1 MQPHDYW
8 QTIHPPGSFDPAS
21 PHQDSYPASLPDG
34 GQMLLPIRSLADG
47 RHGIA
52 SLIINQASFD
62 VLDALA
68 ASLAERL
75 SPFRPDVI
83 VGLPTLGL
91 TLASAVAQKLGHTR
105 YVPFGTSRKFWYLD
119 ELSVPMSSITTPH
132 QQKRLFAD
140 PRMLPLLKGRR
151 VVLVD
156 DVMSSG
162 TSMVAGLNLGGPRH
176 RACGPGGRDA
186 ADRTLEVGAVRLR
199 GRVAGEDAKRIRHA
213 ASGAELRRALGGDG
227 LRRRISAVAATGFL
241 AAFRTMRL

>member
-8 QTIHPPGSFDPAS
+8 QTIHPPGSFDAAG
-21 PHQDSYPASLPDG
+21 PHRDSYPAVLPDG

-52 SLIINQASFD
+52 SLIINQASFE

-75 SPFRPDVI
+75 APFRPDVI

-91 TLASAVAQKLGHTR
+91 TLASAVAQKLGHAR

-151 VVLVD
+151 VALVD

-162 TSMVAGLNLGGPRH
+162 ASMVAGLNLLAALDIEPVALAVAMLQTERW
-176 RACGPGGRDA
+176 RSALSACGEGWPEKTRSVIATPLLERDSEGLWRA
-186 ADRTLEVGAVRLR
+186 AA
-199 GRVAGEDAKRIRHA
+199 
-213 ASGAELRRALGGDG
+213 
-227 LRRRISAVAATGFL
+227 
-241 AAFRTMRL
+241 

>member
-8 QTIHPPGSFDPAS
+8 QTIHPPGSFDPAG
-21 PHQDSYPASLPDG
+21 PHRDSYPASLPDG
-34 GQMLLPIRSLADG
+34 GQMLLPIRPLADG

-162 TSMVAGLNLGGPRH
+162 TSMVAGLNLLATLDIEPVALAVAMLQTERW
-176 RACGPGGRDA
+176 RSALCACGEGWPEKTRSVIATPLLERDS
-186 ADRTLEVGAVRLR
+186 E
-199 GRVAGEDAKRIRHA
+199 
-213 ASGAELRRALGGDG
+213 G
-227 LRRRISAVAATGFL
+227 LWKAT
-241 AAFRTMRL
+241 A

>member
-8 QTIHPPGSFDPAS
+8 QTIHPPGSFDPAG
-21 PHQDSYPASLPDG
+21 PHQDSYPAGLPDG

-52 SLIINQASFD
+52 SLIINQASFE

-75 SPFRPDVI
+75 APFRPDVI

-140 PRMLPLLKGRR
+140 PRMLQLLKGRR
-151 VVLVD
+151 VALVD

-162 TSMVAGLNLGGPRH
+162 ASMVAGLNLLAGIDIEPVALAVAMLQTERW
-176 RACGPGGRDA
+176 RSALSACGEGWPEKTRSVIATPLLERDSEGLWRA
-186 ADRTLEVGAVRLR
+186 AA
-199 GRVAGEDAKRIRHA
+199 
-213 ASGAELRRALGGDG
+213 
-227 LRRRISAVAATGFL
+227 
-241 AAFRTMRL
+241 